1 MELNYKAINVA
12 KAEKAAGCSFF
23 NAMAELQ
30 DTPSVLTL
38 LFLLQAGGLTEEEAG
53 DYLDKYGV
61 DEAAPKI
68 LDAMSESGFLKKV
81 LQNRKASLKKLD
93 EAVHT
98 KKKSETSPATG
109 ESKK

>member
-53 DYLDKYGV
+53 DYLDK
-61 DEAAPKI
+61 
-68 LDAMSESGFLKKV
+68 
-81 LQNRKASLKKLD
+81 
-93 EAVHT
+93 
-98 KKKSETSPATG
+98 
-109 ESKK
+109 